1 MQLLRLDPLF
11 CSRAIVAIHERL
23 EQPR

>member
-11 CSRAIVAIHERL
+11 CSRAIVAIHGRL